1 MTKNKSQVVIA
12 PVPQF
17 ETFYKRLKERAANS
31 KPNSQIR
38 RNLHNLQKLL
48 INMQNPDF
56 RGYNDMPL
64 ERDLTGYRKV
74 YVDSDKSYRD
84 PTDGA
89 KKPSHRLI
97 YEEYMFQGKLYR
109 SPIAFATRDKVY
121 DIAKLIINDI
131 ELYDSMGL
139 IANSQYKDNKLL
151 AQYLDEH
158 PSLKS
163 KFAKYLLDSTIS
175 KTNTDTTPS
184 NSITLD
190 TSKLK
195 HSISQQISSQ
205 PPEQS
210 TTYENP

>member
-89 KKPSHRLI
+89 KNLVI
-97 YEEYMFQGKLYR
+97 G
-109 SPIAFATRDKVY
+109 
-121 DIAKLIINDI
+121 
-131 ELYDSMGL
+131 
-139 IANSQYKDNKLL
+139 
-151 AQYLDEH
+151 
-158 PSLKS
+158 
-163 KFAKYLLDSTIS
+163 
-175 KTNTDTTPS
+175 
-184 NSITLD
+184 
-190 TSKLK
+190 
-195 HSISQQISSQ
+195 
-205 PPEQS
+205 
-210 TTYENP
+210 